1 MNFRD
6 RWAENEAGERFVF
19 TVEMQRRLSQAGLP
33 LDPSSLPQLAAMPSA
48 ARPPREQ
55 RNDWGDRERGDRPER
70 VRNDRPERERP
81 EPAARPQQQQQTA
94 YQDDRPAREAEIVGP
109 ETIQIDPMT
118 GKYIGRV
125 KWYNTKKGYGFI
137 VRGAGEEIF
146 FHKSA
151 TVGEMEEFEE
161 GQWVLYD
168 VETTAKGPEASDV
181 EPYTGEPVE

>member
-6 RWAENEAGERFVF
+6 RWAENEQGERFVF

-33 LDPSSLPQLAAMPSA
+33 IDPSALAQLPPAPAAT
-48 ARPPREQ
+48 RPPRT
-55 RNDWGDRERGDRPER
+55 
-70 VRNDRPERERP
+70 DRPEREDRP
-81 EPAARPQQQQQTA
+81 ERREERREPASQPSYERPPRT
-94 YQDDRPAREAEIVGP
+94 AEIVGP
-109 ETIQIDPMT
+109 DTVQIDPQT

-151 TVGEMEEFEE
+151 TVGEMEEFED

-168 VETTAKGPEASDV
+168 VETTTKGPEASDV
-181 EPYTGEPVE
+181 EPYSGEPVE

>member
-6 RWAENEAGERFVF
+6 RWEENEQGERFVF

-33 LDPSSLPQLAAMPSA
+33 IDPSALSQLESLPAAG
-48 ARPPREQ
+48 RPQ
-55 RNDWGDRERGDRPER
+55 RAERQERGDRP
-70 VRNDRPERERP
+70 DRGESQSRSYANSPSY
-81 EPAARPQQQQQTA
+81 QQSQ
-94 YQDDRPAREAEIVGP
+94 AREPEIVGP

-151 TVGEMEEFEE
+151 TVGDLEEFEE

-168 VETTAKGPEASDV
+168 VETTNKGPEATDV

>member
-6 RWAENEAGERFVF
+6 RWVENDQGEKFIF

-33 LDPSSLPQLAAMPSA
+33 LDPSALSELTTVASQTRAQEPPQRPVQPPPSQPHPSA
-48 ARPPREQ
+48 PPRES
-55 RNDWGDRERGDRPER
+55 
-70 VRNDRPERERP
+70 
-81 EPAARPQQQQQTA
+81 
-94 YQDDRPAREAEIVGP
+94 EIVGP
-109 ETIQIDPMT
+109 ESIVIDPQT

-151 TVGEMEEFEE
+151 TVGEVEEFEE

-168 VETTAKGPEASDV
+168 VETTTKGPEATDV
-181 EPYTGEPVE
+181 EPYTGEPIP

>member
-6 RWAENEAGERFVF
+6 RWEENEQGERFVF

-33 LDPSSLPQLAAMPSA
+33 IEPTALAQLPAVA
-48 ARPPREQ
+48 ARAPRES
-55 RNDWGDRERGDRPER
+55 REPRESRDWQPSGEQSSGDSYAPSREREPQREPQR
-70 VRNDRPERERP
+70 ERER
-81 EPAARPQQQQQTA
+81 EQ
-94 YQDDRPAREAEIVGP
+94 EIVGP

-118 GKYIGRV
+118 GKYIGLV
-125 KWYNTKKGYGFI
+125 KWYNDKKGYGFI

-151 TVGEMEEFEE
+151 TVGEVEGYEE

-168 VETTAKGPEASDV
+168 VETRQKGPEATDV
-181 EPYTGEPVE
+181 EPYTGEPIE

>member
-6 RWAENEAGERFVF
+6 RWEERENGERFVF

-33 LDPSSLPQLAAMPSA
+33 IEPASLAQL
-48 ARPPREQ
+48 EQ
-55 RNDWGDRERGDRPER
+55 MEPA
-70 VRNDRPERERP
+70 
-81 EPAARPQQQQQTA
+81 PAARAPRGDYTERREHTEHREQPNRREQEPRQQRSSEPQPQS
-94 YQDDRPAREAEIVGP
+94 RGEEIVGP

-151 TVGEMEEFEE
+151 TVGEVEEYEE
-161 GQWVLYD
+161 GQWILYD

-181 EPYTGEPVE
+181 EPYNGDPIQ

>member
-6 RWAENEAGERFVF
+6 RWAENEQGERFVF

-33 LDPSSLPQLAAMPSA
+33 IDPSAISQLGDIEK
-48 ARPPREQ
+48 ARPPRTE
-55 RNDWGDRERGDRPER
+55 RPDRGDSPPRAPQK
-70 VRNDRPERERP
+70 
-81 EPAARPQQQQQTA
+81 PASSYEQSPQQR
-94 YQDDRPAREAEIVGP
+94 DSDRGSEIVGP

-125 KWYNTKKGYGFI
+125 KWYNAKKGYGFI

-151 TVGEMEEFEE
+151 TVGEMDEFEE
-161 GQWVLYD
+161 GQWILYD
-168 VETTAKGPEASDV
+168 VETTAKGPEATDV
-181 EPYTGEPVE
+181 EPYTGDPVE

>member
-6 RWAENEAGERFVF
+6 RWVENEQGEKFIF

-33 LDPSSLPQLAAMPSA
+33 LDPSALSELPVVTSQTRMQEPSHRPSPPSVSQPQPPPD
-48 ARPPREQ
+48 RPPRE
-55 RNDWGDRERGDRPER
+55 P
-70 VRNDRPERERP
+70 
-81 EPAARPQQQQQTA
+81 
-94 YQDDRPAREAEIVGP
+94 EIVGP
-109 ETIQIDPMT
+109 ETIVIDPQT

-168 VETTAKGPEASDV
+168 VETTAKGPEATDV
-181 EPYTGEPVE
+181 EPYTGDPVE

>member
-6 RWAENEAGERFVF
+6 RWAEKENGERFVF

-33 LDPSSLPQLAAMPSA
+33 IDPSSLADLPAIEPAS
-48 ARPPREQ
+48 RPPRAE
-55 RNDWGDRERGDRPER
+55 RPER
-70 VRNDRPERERP
+70 RES
-81 EPAARPQQQQQTA
+81 EPRPQQPSRSYDQP
-94 YQDDRPAREAEIVGP
+94 PAQPTEEVVGP

-151 TVGEMEEFEE
+151 TVGEVEEFDE
-161 GQWVLYD
+161 GQWILYD
-168 VETTAKGPEASDV
+168 VETTAKGPEATDV
-181 EPYTGEPVE
+181 EPYTGDPMS

>member
-6 RWAENEAGERFVF
+6 RWAENEQGERFVF
-19 TVEMQRRLSQAGLP
+19 TVEMQRRLSEAGLP
-33 LDPSSLPQLAAMPSA
+33 IDPSALAELESLPGGGRAQRDDRSERREQPERSDRSERREREDRYES
-48 ARPPREQ
+48 RPPETQ
-55 RNDWGDRERGDRPER
+55 SSQPSRP
-70 VRNDRPERERP
+70 
-81 EPAARPQQQQQTA
+81 
-94 YQDDRPAREAEIVGP
+94 REAEIIGP

-151 TVGEMEEFEE
+151 TVGEMDEFEE

-168 VETTAKGPEASDV
+168 VETTNKGPEATDV
-181 EPYTGEPVE
+181 EPYTGEPIE